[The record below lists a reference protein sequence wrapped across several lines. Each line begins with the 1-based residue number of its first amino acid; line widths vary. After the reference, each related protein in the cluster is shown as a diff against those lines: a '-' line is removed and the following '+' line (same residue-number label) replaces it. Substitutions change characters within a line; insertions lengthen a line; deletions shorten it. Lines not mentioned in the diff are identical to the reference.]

1 MLEFDQLQKD
11 VQKTAVY
18 PDHWGVLYPAIGLVD
33 EACELLGKIRE
44 FYFPVE
50 PHSND
55 PTYDLYCR
63 LLAAQNFGIELGKYK
78 KKLRGDNGYQF
89 HESVV
94 QLSTQRKAELE
105 NNQEQRDKLAA
116 ELGDV
121 MWYASEVSR
130 QIQISLQQVC
140 ERMTQ
145 KLADRAARNVIKG
158 NGDNR

>member
-1 MLEFDQLQKD
+1 MSEFDQLQKD

-33 EACELLGKIRE
+33 EACELLGKIKE
-44 FYFPVE
+44 FYFPS
-50 PHSND
+50 PN
-55 PTYDLYCR
+55 T
-63 LLAAQNFGIELGKYK
+63 LAMREDEHELFHILHQAEMLGKHLGKFK
-78 KKLRGDNGYQF
+78 KRMRGDNDYQF
-89 HESVV
+89 HEDVV
-94 QLSTQRKAELE
+94 QLSTQRKAEL
-105 NNQEQRDKLAA
+105 QEQGADDIAA

-130 QIQISLQQVC
+130 QIQISLQEVC